1 MNVYVINENGSKK
14 LLIKGTDY
22 TISYKNNLKAGAT
35 ASAIVRGKGNY
46 SGTVICDNLFTVKDV
61 TLDDFVI
68 TANPVAYTGRLVK
81 PTINFVYKELGTAV
95 DVKLGTAY
103 TVKYRNNKEVAS
115 IADTNAPTV
124 TITEK
129 GLNKEG
135 AKKQQVLLPFTIAT
149 GRITVANVK
158 NIKVQTYKGRP
169 VKPVL
174 NINVNGRRL
183 VEGKDYIVNYAGN
196 TQPNEK
202 ALAYIVGIGNYSGAV
217 LKEFVIQ

>member
-1 MNVYVINENGSKK
+1 M
-14 LLIKGTDY
+14 
-22 TISYKNNLKAGAT
+22 
-35 ASAIVRGKGNY
+35 
-46 SGTVICDNLFTVKDV
+46 

-115 IADTNAPTV
+115 IADANAPTV

-135 AKKQQVLLPFTIAT
+135 AKKKQVLLPFTIAT

-183 VEGKDYIVNYAGN
+183 VAGKDYIVNYVGN